1 MSCLTTKIETLE
13 KELVPIVKNL
23 EKAYQIYGIT
33 KEDFNIVLKNELKDN
48 YEIYSNEEIKNKLQ
62 KLKKELTIRLNELA
76 SEKIEKN
83 PFKWDLKN

>member
-33 KEDFNIVLKNELKDN
+33 KEDFNKVLKKELKDN
-48 YEIYSNEEIKNKLQ
+48 YEIYSN
-62 KLKKELTIRLNELA
+62 
-76 SEKIEKN
+76 
-83 PFKWDLKN
+83 